1 VSAARALAV
10 IDLGF
15 GDCGKGLATD
25 FLARRSDAGV
35 VVRFNGGAQAG
46 HNVVTADGRHH
57 TFAQIGAASFLPRVR
72 TFLSRH
78 MLVHPTALAI
88 EARAL
93 ASKGVADPLGRVR
106 ISERARVITP
116 YHQAANRLRE
126 IARGG
131 ARHGSC
137 GVGVG
142 ETVAHALAHP
152 DEAIVAGDWRDPR
165 RLAGRLARV
174 RDRLRAELVAIE
186 TDAAPRER
194 AVFDSDNLIDSWV
207 AEVAPL
213 ARLVAPDQLL
223 AGWLRETPAVVF
235 EGAQGILLDEAVGF
249 HPFCTWSDCTA
260 RNARELL
267 AEAAPGASLDV
278 WGVMRAHA
286 ARHGAGPLPSQTSE
300 LRPRSDH
307 NAENPWQGRVRYGWF
322 DAALARYALALAGP
336 LDALVVTHVDLVA
349 DRPRWPVVTAYRG
362 DDRALIDDRG
372 QLVPLA
378 APSIERQ
385 TRMAAALGRCEI
397 VTDELPG
404 AESGF
409 LAGLERLLDRRV
421 DAIARGPRAGDV
433 VER

>member
-1 VSAARALAV
+1 MSGAPRALAV

-15 GDCGKGLATD
+15 GDCGKGLVTD
-25 FLARRSDAGV
+25 FLARRTGAGV

-46 HNVVTADGRHH
+46 HNVVAPDGRHH
-57 TFAQIGAASFLPRVR
+57 TFAQIGAASFLPQVR

-78 MLVHPTALAI
+78 VLVHPTALAV
-88 EARAL
+88 EARVL
-93 ASKGVADPLGRVR
+93 ASKGVADPLGRLR
-106 ISERARVITP
+106 ISQRARVITP

-126 IARGG
+126 MARGG
-131 ARHGSC
+131 GRHGSC

-142 ETVAHALAHP
+142 ETVAHAIAHP
-152 DEAIVAGDWRDPR
+152 DEAIVAGDWRSPD
-165 RLAGRLARV
+165 RLGRALARI
-174 RDRLRAELVAIE
+174 RDRLRADLAHLPR
-186 TDAAPRER
+186 DAAEW
-194 AVFDSDNLIDSWV
+194 AVFDNAAVIENWV

-213 ARLVAPDQLL
+213 ARLVAPDHLL

-235 EGAQGILLDEAVGF
+235 EGAQGVLLDETVGF

-267 AEAAPGASLDV
+267 AEAAPGADLRV

-286 ARHGAGPLPSQTSE
+286 ARHGAGPLPSETSE
-300 LRPRSDH
+300 LRPRFDH

-322 DAALARYALALAGP
+322 DAALARYALAVAGP
-336 LDALVVTHVDLVA
+336 LDALVATHVDLLA

-362 DDRALIDDRG
+362 DDEALIDERG

-378 APSIERQ
+378 APPHERQ

-404 AESGF
+404 AASAF
-409 LAGLERLLDRRV
+409 LAGLERLLDRQV

-433 VER
+433 VVR

>member
-1 VSAARALAV
+1 M
-10 IDLGF
+10 
-15 GDCGKGLATD
+15 
-25 FLARRSDAGV
+25 

-46 HNVVTADGRHH
+46 HNVVAPDGRHH
-57 TFAQIGAASFLPRVR
+57 TFAQIGAASFLPQVR

-78 MLVHPTALAI
+78 VLVHPTALAV
-88 EARAL
+88 EARVL

-126 IARGG
+126 MARGG

-152 DEAIVAGDWRDPR
+152 DEAVVAGDWREPR
-165 RLAGRLARV
+165 RLAGTLARV
-174 RDRLRAELVAIE
+174 RERLRAELRFSPGKA
-186 TDAAPRER
+186 AAPREW
-194 AVFDSDNLIDSWV
+194 AVFESAEVIDSWV

-235 EGAQGILLDEAVGF
+235 EGAQGLLLDEAVGF

-267 AEAAPGASLDV
+267 AEAAPDTSLAV

-286 ARHGAGPLPSQTSE
+286 ARHGAGPLPSETSAV
-300 LRPRSDH
+300 RPRSDH

-336 LDALVVTHVDLVA
+336 LDALVATHVNLLA
-349 DRPRWPVVTAYRG
+349 NRPRWPVVTAYRG
-362 DDRALIDDRG
+362 EDRALIDERG

-385 TRMAAALGRCEI
+385 TRMATALGRCEI
-397 VTDELPG
+397 SSPTSCRATRPVSWPGSSASSTGASTRSRAARAPATWSSADVTAAEADHGRSPDACILAARTPTLP
-404 AESGF
+404 AW
-409 LAGLERLLDRRV
+409 
-421 DAIARGPRAGDV
+421 
-433 VER
+433 